1 VETTIN
7 EKIRVVSLFEKGEL
21 KPLLFSWCNRNY
33 KILRTVFTYCKASSS
48 AYSKD
53 LGREKVFYFS
63 VDTGGGVFELSFNR
77 EKFSWSIEK
86 VF

>member
-1 VETTIN
+1 METAIN
-7 EKIRVVSLFEKGEL
+7 EKIRVLSLFEKGEVR
-21 KPLLFSWCNRNY
+21 PLLFSWRNRNY
-33 KILRTVFTYCKASSS
+33 KILRTVFTY
-48 AYSKD
+48 SKN